1 MSGMNT
7 FSLSVSQQVGES
19 KLLLQTNTIG
29 TLYHLTHQGL
39 YRQTGKYILRTR
51 GLRKKNCHSIMSF
64 NDSKRKND
72 HLRWYDLMVT
82 TILMVNPKTKISPVF
97 FTTTWARLFKRKIF
111 SISTLLKKKRNQTK
125 KKQKKKNNSSSKKTK
140 DNSFFHCHEITSY
153 SSFELLA
160 FKQSV
165 SESLP
170 QLASNSV
177 CQ

>member
-1 MSGMNT
+1 MNT

-72 HLRWYDLMVT
+72 HLR
-82 TILMVNPKTKISPVF
+82 
-97 FTTTWARLFKRKIF
+97 
-111 SISTLLKKKRNQTK
+111 
-125 KKQKKKNNSSSKKTK
+125 
-140 DNSFFHCHEITSY
+140 
-153 SSFELLA
+153 
-160 FKQSV
+160 
-165 SESLP
+165 
-170 QLASNSV
+170 
-177 CQ
+177 